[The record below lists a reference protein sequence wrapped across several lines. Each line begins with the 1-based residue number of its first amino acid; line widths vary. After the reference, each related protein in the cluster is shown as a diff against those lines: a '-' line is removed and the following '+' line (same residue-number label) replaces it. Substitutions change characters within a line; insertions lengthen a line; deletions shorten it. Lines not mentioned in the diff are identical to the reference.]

1 MRTKNQKN
9 RTQSKWKPIQ
19 LTHEQAVEYG
29 RKGGLASG
37 KARQRNRLIKD
48 TYNLVAKLTKEQI
61 LEIAELIKNY
71 WSHIE
76 ADKKSHDKK
85 WNKKAYFTK
94 HLFKKTP
101 KK

>member
-1 MRTKNQKN
+1 MSTKNQK
-9 RTQSKWKPIQ
+9 TQSKWKPIQ

-37 KARQRNRLIKD
+37 KVRQRNRLIKD
-48 TYNLVAKLTKEQI
+48 TYNLVAKLSQEQI

-76 ADKKSHDKK
+76 AD
-85 WNKKAYFTK
+85 NQ
-94 HLFKKTP
+94 
-101 KK
+101 